1 MEAKRIERA
10 VRRMKA
16 ALDDALLMQSQGRL
30 IATSFAQNLQN
41 AGELLEYG
49 DFQPENEQE
58 RAALDAYTKCMML
71 IGDIKAASEFS
82 PAYAEAAKAVAKI
95 EEVQQCPKA

>member
-1 MEAKRIERA
+1 MEPKRIERA
-10 VRRMKA
+10 ARRMRA

-49 DFQPENEQE
+49 DFEPGNEQE
-58 RAALDAYTKCMML
+58 RAALEAYTKCMML
-71 IGDIKAASEFS
+71 ISDIKAASEFS
-82 PAYAEAAKAVAKI
+82 PAYAEAAKAVAAI